1 VEQLDTLHLVET
13 PEGIDLQSELAG
25 PVVRALAYLI
35 DILIRS
41 LILTLL
47 SIVLA
52 FAGVAGVGGILI
64 VSFLLEWFYPVW
76 FEVYRNG
83 QTPGKKYMGIA
94 VVNDDLTPITLSS
107 SIIRNL
113 LRFVDF
119 LPFGYLAGLTTMV
132 LTRRFQ
138 RLGDLAASSLVIYRN
153 PTREHSALRDETP
166 QPPPVPLSVEDQIAI
181 IAFTERHQ
189 ELSAARQ
196 EELADILS
204 EITHKR
210 GDKNIRYLRS
220 IGNWLLGVR

>member
-1 VEQLDTLHLVET
+1 MEQLDTLHLVET

-41 LILTLL
+41 LILSLL
-47 SIVLA
+47 SIILA
-52 FAGVAGVGGILI
+52 FAGVAGIGGILI

-83 QTPGKKYMGIA
+83 QTPGKKNMGLA

-138 RLGDLAASSLVIYRN
+138 RLGDLAAGSLVIYRN
-153 PTREHSALRDETP
+153 PARENSALLDETP
-166 QPPPVPLSVEDQIAI
+166 QPPPVPLSLEDQIAI

-204 EITHKR
+204 EITHRR